1 MGIWSF
7 SGKGKLMIAF
17 GNSKWCANDECDRLE
32 RHGLGGGGWHFERV
46 NTAAVLCLPFF
57 PLDGQIGGSVSLLCG
72 SSIVNTLLAANI
84 VTRPL

>member
-32 RHGLGGGGWHFERV
+32 RHGLGGGGGGILKESTLQRSSVF
-46 NTAAVLCLPFF
+46 PF
-57 PLDGQIGGSVSLLCG
+57 SH
-72 SSIVNTLLAANI
+72 
-84 VTRPL
+84 